1 MEEKTLN
8 LKYKVDVFNENPII
22 YGIFRTYDDLNWE
35 VLKVSTDFEQIQ
47 KEVEYLNL
55 LPIYCGK

>member
-22 YGIFRTYDDLNWE
+22 YGIFRTYDDLNWN

-55 LPIYCGK
+55 LPIYYGK

>member
-22 YGIFRTYDDLNWE
+22 YGIFRTYDDLNWN

>member
-1 MEEKTLN
+1 MEAKEPI
-8 LKYKVDVFNENPII
+8 LKYKVGVFNENPLI
-22 YGIFRTYDDLNWE
+22 YGIFKANDDLNWE

-55 LPIYCGK
+55 LPIYYGK